1 MNCGLGREE
10 MGRGGQIEAGYAGLH
25 FVRACV
31 VIAEGESE
39 HDRQPEDGAD
49 DDKLGALGTIACMHE
64 VENNQG
70 GLDRGDDES
79 YDDVELTKVLE
90 GGPDGER
97 RTNHQGRKDGEVNFW
112 RNNVFGH
119 ARLSYR
125 CLSIR

>member
-10 MGRGGQIEAGYAGLH
+10 MGSGGQIEAAYAGLH

-64 VENNQG
+64 VENNKG
-70 GLDRGDDES
+70 GLDRGDAES
-79 YDDVELTKVLE
+79 DNNVERPKFLE
-90 GGPDGER
+90 GGPNAKR
-97 RTNHQGRKDGEVNFW
+97 LTNHQGR
-112 RNNVFGH
+112 
-119 ARLSYR
+119 
-125 CLSIR
+125 